1 MPVPMSY
8 TENALA
14 YLIVVKLSD
23 VATSLGWDA
32 ASFEVREAVN
42 DALLAYG
49 VSDIAE
55 ATDVQKLRAFALV
68 MGWRAAVQAL
78 SARYD
83 FSTGNHRF
91 SRSQQFKAAESA
103 LATAEREASPY
114 GLPGSEVKTYQ
125 VVYTDD
131 PYGPPTMAYPSG
143 LRRDVSW

>member
-1 MPVPMSY
+1 MPVPASY

-14 YLIVVKLSD
+14 YFIVVELSE

-32 ASFEVREAVN
+32 ASFQVREAVT

-49 VSDIAE
+49 VSDIAS
-55 ATDVQKLRAFALV
+55 ATDVQKLRAFARV

-91 SRSQQFKAAESA
+91 SRSQQAKAAESA
-103 LATAEREASPY
+103 LAVAEREARPY
-114 GLPGSEVKTYQ
+114 GLPGYEVK
-125 VVYTDD
+125 VYGVSYSED
-131 PYGPPTMAYPSG
+131 PYGVPPLV
-143 LRRDVSW
+143 LR